1 LNSQIEGLANLAV
14 VDAALV
20 EIEVAIKKATNEI
33 ATLESGLS
41 RTQTKLDS
49 AKKQLEG
56 MDKQKREAEIDI
68 RSMQTQMEHSRD
80 KMGRSRTERETNAVQ
95 REMEELRRLIRDRE
109 IEIEKVQASAAATME
124 LSATEEATSSTL
136 RADLDG
142 VRGPL
147 GEKLQA
153 LESDKAAKLAAREE
167 LVKLLPVA
175 VYRRYDTIRQKR
187 GFGVTTTTDGTCK
200 ACNISLAPQ
209 QFQKL
214 KREPVL
220 DQCPSCFRLIYF
232 TPPTAASVST

>member
-14 VDAALV
+14 VDAALA
-20 EIEVAIKKATNEI
+20 EIEVAIKKATSEI

-41 RTQTKLDS
+41 TTQAKLDS
-49 AKKQLEG
+49 AKKQMEG
-56 MDKQKREAEIDI
+56 MEKQKREAEIDI
-68 RSMQTQMEHSRD
+68 RSMHTQMEHSRD

-109 IEIEKVQASAAATME
+109 IEIEKVHASAAATIE
-124 LSATEEATSSTL
+124 LSKADEAVSAKL
-136 RADLDG
+136 QEDLNG

-153 LESDKAAKLAAREE
+153 LEAEKLSKLAERDA
-167 LVKLLPVA
+167 LSKALPVA
-175 VYRRYDTIRQKR
+175 VFRRYDTIRQKR
-187 GFGVTTTTDGTCK
+187 GSGLTTTTDGTCK

-214 KREPVL
+214 KREAIL

-232 TPPTAASVST
+232 TPKVAPTVST

>member
-14 VDAALV
+14 VDAALA
-20 EIEVAIKKATNEI
+20 EIEVAIKKATSEI

-41 RTQTKLDS
+41 STQTKLDS
-49 AKKQLEG
+49 AKKQLES

-124 LSATEEATSSTL
+124 LCATEEAAAAKL
-136 RADLDG
+136 REDLDG

-153 LESDKAAKLAAREE
+153 LEADKGAKLAQREE
-167 LVKLLPVA
+167 LSKALPVA
-175 VYRRYDTIRQKR
+175 IFRRYDTIRQKR
-187 GFGVTTTTDGTCK
+187 GSGLTTTSNGTCK

-209 QFQKL
+209 QYQKL

-232 TPPTAASVST
+232 TPPAPPVAP